1 MKSKESL
8 YFIIGLILL
17 SIVGIDIYWW
27 IIISSDSSKTFSEV
41 QAAYFQKFPPFLRN
55 GQSITII
62 NVVLLSIA
70 AFLFQKS
77 SNFAS
82 FKKLSPIFMIICL
95 VLIAWQI
102 FSLM

>member
-1 MKSKESL
+1 MKNKESL

-17 SIVGIDIYWW
+17 SIVGIDVYWW

-41 QAAYFQKFPPFLRN
+41 QTAYLQKFPLFLRN
-55 GQSITII
+55 GKSITMI
-62 NVVLLSIA
+62 NIVLLSIS
-70 AFLFQKS
+70 AFLFQKA

-82 FKKLSPIFMIICL
+82 FKKLGLIFMIICL
-95 VLIAWQI
+95 VLIAWQF